1 LLKELNHDTITHV
14 ADIDPTRAEQ
24 GAARYG
30 ISTWGSLDNLLA
42 DPNVDIVVNITPPT
56 AHAEVTQAAVKAGKH
71 VYTEKPVATSTS
83 EASTMPG
90 FVEAS
95 SKRLG
100 SAPDTFLGSA
110 GQTARAVID
119 RGEIGEVIGFTAF
132 STHNR
137 VELWHPNPT
146 FLCQPGGG
154 PVFDLGPYF
163 IAALVNLLGPVAQV
177 AGKTRIGARTR
188 QILAPNRLVDLV
200 EVKVPTHANAVLT
213 FASGAI
219 GTLVMSNDIW
229 DHRLPNIEI
238 FGTLGTKAVPH
249 PNWYNGEVSI
259 KTHDDQEWRVVE
271 PITVPLQGE
280 ISPGQSDAIQ
290 GQLLRGLGVMD
301 LIDSLAGAPHR
312 TSAALAYHT
321 LEVLESIQRYVDG
334 SDAAEHMR
342 TACWS
347 RWRAGMA
354 NRHLKELSKPR
365 CINRHFNHSREAQVS
380 VELWRNSGE
389 LRFARYPIATNP

>member
-1 LLKELNHDTITHV
+1 MSQSLKTRIGFAGAGNIFDAYAVGLARITDRVAITHV
-14 ADIDPTRAEQ
+14 ADIDLVRAEQ

-30 ISTWGSLDNLLA
+30 IPTWGSLDNLIA
-42 DPNVDIVVNITPPT
+42 DPDVDIVVNITPPT
-56 AHAEVTQAAVKAGKH
+56 VHAEVTQAIMLSGKH
-71 VYTEKPVATSTS
+71 VYTEKPIATSTS
-83 EASTMPG
+83 EASTMLG
-90 FVEAS
+90 IVETS

-137 VELWHPNPT
+137 VEMWHPNPT
-146 FLCQPGGG
+146 FLYQPGGG

-163 IAALVNLLGPVAQV
+163 IAALVNLIGPVTQV

-188 QILAPNRLVDLV
+188 QVVAPNRLVDMI

-229 DHRLPNIEI
+229 DHKLPNIEI
-238 FGTLGTKAVPH
+238 YGTLGTVAVPH

-259 KTHDDQEWRVVE
+259 KTHDDHEWRVVE
-271 PITVPLQGE
+271 PITPPLQGE
-280 ISPGQSDAIQ
+280 VGPSQNEDSK

-312 TSAALAYHT
+312 TSASLAYHT
-321 LEVLESIQRYVDG
+321 LEVLESIQRS
-334 SDAAEHMR
+334 SDAS
-342 TACWS
+342 TVVTLQS
-347 RWRAGMA
+347 RCERPAALTREQMARWNIQAIPDRA
-354 NRHLKELSKPR
+354 
-365 CINRHFNHSREAQVS
+365 
-380 VELWRNSGE
+380 
-389 LRFARYPIATNP
+389 